1 MSFYMRVVIFD
12 LDGTLLDG
20 REGIFWQYEQLTK
33 EFDGAA
39 ASRNE
44 IAGQVYGTIDDIV
57 RRLVKNTEVPFSEL
71 QKRHEELMIESLE
84 RCQLY
89 EGVIELLPI
98 LRQVGVRIGAVTSSN
113 EHTVK
118 LLDTLGI
125 RHHFDVIITGHHV
138 KQPKRHAE
146 GILTVLEHLAIKPE
160 DAAMVGDTISDIEAG
175 KRANVAK
182 TIAVTHGFSTADQ
195 LKSANPDHI
204 IDDIPSLLDV
214 LDARVGS

>member
-1 MSFYMRVVIFD
+1 MRVVIFD

-33 EFDGAA
+33 EFDGAP

-44 IAGQVYGTIDDIV
+44 IASQVYGTVDEIV
-57 RRLVKNTEVPFSEL
+57 RRLVKNTDIPFHEL

-89 EGVIELLPI
+89 EGVVELLPI

-113 EHTVK
+113 EQAIK

-125 RHHFDVIITGHHV
+125 RHYFDVVIAAHHV
-138 KQPKRHAE
+138 QQPAPHPE
-146 GILTVLEHLAIKPE
+146 GILTVLEHLAIQPK

-182 TIAVTHGFSTADQ
+182 TIAVTHGFGTAEQ
-195 LKSANPDHI
+195 LKSANPDHM